1 MDSYLWNLMT
11 KDYKM
16 FKLKLTVSII
26 ICIFAAIVFG
36 FADERT
42 VAILDFEN
50 NSLLQAEQYQPLSK
64 GLAEIMI
71 TEMSQVQALHVVER
85 RKLNS
90 LLDELKLSQTG
101 SVAGESTVQVGKLL
115 GAQHLVF
122 GGFIVDLN
130 SKMRIDVRIIEV
142 ETGLTLK
149 AEQVMGKADKVLDL
163 VKKLSK
169 KVLKDLDVRITKD
182 EEKSLNQSEK
192 VDIQAVMYFSKGLDF
207 EDLGQWEKAVEYYK
221 KALDLEPKFHQ
232 AKKRI
237 QYLTEKE
244 KHQ

>member
-1 MDSYLWNLMT
+1 ML
-11 KDYKM
+11 
-16 FKLKLTVSII
+16 KLKLTVSIF
-26 ICIFAAIVFG
+26 ICILTSITFG
-36 FADERT
+36 FAEERT

-71 TEMSQVQALHVVER
+71 TEMSQVQALRVVER
-85 RKLNS
+85 RQLHS

-101 SVAGESTVQVGKLL
+101 SVSGESSVQVGKML

-122 GGFIVDLN
+122 GGYIVDMN

-149 AEQVMGKADKVLDL
+149 AEQVTGKADKVLDL

-169 KVLKDLDVRITKD
+169 KVLEDLDVRITKD

-207 EDLGQWEKAVEYYK
+207 EDLEQWGKAVEYYR
-221 KALDLEPKFHQ
+221 KALDFEPEFRQ

-237 QYLTEKE
+237 QYLAEKE